1 MCKISSSLW
10 KSQKRRSDKNCNRFN
25 FNIYRLNIVFKSHT
39 LIQANRR
46 VEEFKLELKNLKQLL
61 KEAEKRAIQAERT
74 VKALLREVDKKEG
87 KINI

>member
-1 MCKISSSLW
+1 M
-10 KSQKRRSDKNCNRFN
+10 
-25 FNIYRLNIVFKSHT
+25 
-39 LIQANRR
+39 
-46 VEEFKLELKNLKQLL
+46 EEFKLELKNLKQLL